1 MLRVYLQWIDDFDT
15 STFSTDTDTN
25 VTLDEVKEA
34 VGEELEGP
42 GKLLITEHYI
52 KKSGKSTF

>member
-15 STFSTDTDTN
+15 STLSTDTNTN

-42 GKLLITEHYI
+42 ANFSITEHYI
-52 KKSGKSTF
+52 KKSGNSTF